1 MGQPLRNTQARP
13 PAYWET
19 IRDRIEAGKAIKVIN
34 QALNGDVLPAQ
45 QLNTAIF
52 VINKMMPSLQ
62 AIAVQVEHKV
72 AVSKDDLITQA
83 RAAGIDPALL
93 FGTPATKPSITQEKT
108 DSPAD
113 SLEGAPPP
121 EIEE

>member
-19 IRDRIEAGKAIKVIN
+19 IRDRIKCGKAVDVVN
-34 QALNGDVLPAQ
+34 QALNGDVLPTQ

-52 VINKMMPSLQ
+52 IINKMLPSLQ

-72 AVSKDDLITQA
+72 AASKEDLIA
-83 RAAGIDPALL
+83 RALARGIDPAIL
-93 FGTPATKPSITQEKT
+93 FCTFNLEYTSIGGLKRNVYH
-108 DSPAD
+108 
-113 SLEGAPPP
+113 GH
-121 EIEE
+121 

>member
-19 IRDRIEAGKAIKVIN
+19 IRDRIKCGKAVDVVN
-34 QALNGDVLPAQ
+34 QALNGDVLPTQ
-45 QLNTAIF
+45 QLNTALF
-52 VINKMMPSLQ
+52 VINKMLPSLQ

-72 AVSKDDLITQA
+72 SATLPELEA
-83 RAAGIDPALL
+83 RALAAGLDPEAL
-93 FGTPATKPSITQEKT
+93 FYSKPLTQEKT
-108 DSPAD
+108 DSLVD

-121 EIEE
+121 ELRGE

>member
-19 IRDRIEAGKAIKVIN
+19 IRDRIKCGKAVNNLN
-34 QALNGDVLPAQ
+34 QLLEGVKLDAQ
-45 QLNTAIF
+45 QERATYF
-52 VINKMMPSLQ
+52 TINKLLPSLQ

-72 AVSKDDLITQA
+72 APNKEDLIA
-83 RAAGIDPALL
+83 RALARGIDPAIL
-93 FGTPATKPSITQEKT
+93 FCKRVPRPSITGEKT

-113 SLEGAPPP
+113 
-121 EIEE
+121 

>member
-1 MGQPLRNTQARP
+1 MAQPLRNTQARL

-19 IRDRIEAGKAIKVIN
+19 IRDRIEAGKAIKVVN

-52 VINKMMPSLQ
+52 VINKMLPSLQ
-62 AIAVQVEHKV
+62 AV
-72 AVSKDDLITQA
+72 AVEVTHKSAASKEDLEA
-83 RAAGIDPALL
+83 RALAAGIDPATL
-93 FGTPATKPSITQEKT
+93 FSIPATRPSITLEKT

-113 SLEGAPPP
+113 SLEAPPP
-121 EIEE
+121 PDM